1 MQIILIMIYTCYPF
15 KGTDRTQYRYVVYAE
30 KNKEI
35 ANSFKIFNNASE
47 QKIKM
52 TRVLYKTYM
61 SRASEKYFSDSLTE
75 YGIEWNEN
83 FYEIPNEDQDKM
95 ANMDSQLSGIIDIR
109 KHTKYFVNAIADMT
123 AEIVENINARQ
134 VMSEI
139 KRRRD

>member
-1 MQIILIMIYTCYPF
+1 
-15 KGTDRTQYRYVVYAE
+15 
-30 KNKEI
+30 
-35 ANSFKIFNNASE
+35 
-47 QKIKM
+47 
-52 TRVLYKTYM
+52 
-61 SRASEKYFSDSLTE
+61 
-75 YGIEWNEN
+75 
-83 FYEIPNEDQDKM
+83 M